1 MYALP
6 KSLLFLVCVS
16 AYCLVLHKTFTYLTH
31 RHTSLQIRSWQKQ
44 IIKIKMC
51 IISLLILQGTSTNS
65 SRYPGFLGNHI
76 FAIEPWVYVKIA
88 LPASFTGTREIQWL
102 SQIHPARKWQ
112 TRIWTPRLFAVY
124 SYHSSG
130 LPGYQGKKMSDDFSQ
145 NHMESR
151 HVQNKAMSPK
161 LHLSCLASHILHLK
175 AYSSEFTHIEFC
187 HLTCKL
193 CAVTRLE

>member
-76 FAIEPWVYVKIA
+76 
-88 LPASFTGTREIQWL
+88 LPSSCESMWKSLLPHHLQGPEKFSGFPRFTLLGSDRLGFEL
-102 SQIHPARKWQ
+102 PD
-112 TRIWTPRLFAVY
+112 LFAVY

-145 NHMESR
+145 NYMESR

-161 LHLSCLASHILHLK
+161 LHLSCLASHTLHLK